1 MLPHYKIIRSKRKT
15 IALIIESDGRLVVR
29 APKRV
34 SDREIKRLVTQKEK
48 WIREKQCEVQKNYT
62 PIKPKSY
69 VDGETFWYLGKNYPL
84 KIVDDLQPPLVL
96 GRKFY
101 LANRARVH
109 AREMFTEWYREQA
122 RAEVTR
128 RADYYTNRHDLQYR
142 KIRITSA
149 RTRWGS
155 CSSTGNLNFTW
166 RLVMAPPGVID
177 YVVAHEVAHLK
188 IKNHSKS
195 FWALVERIMP
205 DYKRYNAWL
214 KENSRRLT
222 L

>member
-1 MLPHYKIIRSKRKT
+1 MLPPYKIIRTSRKT
-15 IALIIESDGRLVVR
+15 IALIVEPDGSLVVR

-34 SDREIKRLVTQKEK
+34 SDREIERLVKHKEK
-48 WIREKQCEVQKNYT
+48 WIKTKLKEIERIRVYL
-62 PIKPKSY
+62 KPKEF
-69 VDGETFWYLGKNYPL
+69 VDGENFWYLGKTYPL
-84 KIVDDLQPPLVL
+84 KIVNDLQPPLAL

-101 LANRARVH
+101 LDKSAIPH
-109 AREMFTEWYREQA
+109 ARELFTEWYRERA
-122 RAEVTR
+122 REEVTR
-128 RADYYTNRHDLQYR
+128 RADYYAQRYELPYR
-142 KIRITSA
+142 RIRITSA

-166 RLVMAPPGVID
+166 RLVMAPPKVID

-195 FWALVERIMP
+195 FWRQVERIMP
-205 DYKRYNAWL
+205 DYKRPKVWL
-214 KENSRRLT
+214 KDNGNQLA

>member
-1 MLPHYKIIRSKRKT
+1 MLPTYKIIRSRRKT
-15 IALIIESDGRLVVR
+15 IALIIEPDGRLVVR

-34 SDREIKRLVTQKEK
+34 SNKEIKRLVAHKEK
-48 WIREKQCEVQKNYT
+48 WVRKKQAEVQKNNQFN
-62 PIKPKSY
+62 KPKSFI
-69 VDGETFWYLGKNYPL
+69 DGETLWYLGKTYPL
-84 KIVDDLQPPLVL
+84 KIVDDLAQPLVL

-101 LANRARVH
+101 LARDARRY
-109 AREMFTEWYREQA
+109 AREIFTEWYREQA

-128 RADYYTNRHDLQYR
+128 RAAYYTNQHGLQYR
-142 KIRITSA
+142 RIRITSA

-155 CSSTGNLNFTW
+155 CSSAGNLNFTW
-166 RLVMAPPGVID
+166 RLVMAPPRVIN

-195 FWALVERIMP
+195 FWRLVEHIMP
-205 DYKRYNAWL
+205 DYKRYQTWL
-214 KENSRRLT
+214 KENGRRLT

>member
-1 MLPHYKIIRSKRKT
+1 MLPPYKIIRSKRKT
-15 IALIIESDGRLVVR
+15 IALIVEPDGRLVVR

-34 SDREIKRLVTQKEK
+34 SDREIQRLVKHKEK
-48 WIREKQCEVQKNYT
+48 WIRKKLGEVQKNNELL
-62 PIKPKSY
+62 KSKSF

-84 KIVDDLQPPLVL
+84 KIVDDLQPTLVL

-101 LANRARVH
+101 LARRAREY
-109 AREMFTEWYREQA
+109 AQEMFTEWYREQA

-128 RADYYTNRHDLQYR
+128 RADYYTNRHGLQYR
-142 KIRITSA
+142 RIRITSA

-195 FWALVERIMP
+195 FWVLVERIMP
-205 DYKRYNAWL
+205 DYKRYKTWL
-214 KENSRRLT
+214 KENGRRLT

>member
-1 MLPHYKIIRSKRKT
+1 MLPPYKIIRSKRKT
-15 IALIIESDGRLVVR
+15 IALIIEPDGRLLVR

-34 SDREIKRLVTQKEK
+34 SDREIERLVKHKEK
-48 WIREKQCEVQKNYT
+48 WIREKQGEAQKNNVS
-62 PIKPKSY
+62 IKPKFY
-69 VDGETFWYLGKNYPL
+69 VDGETFWYLGKTYPL
-84 KIVDDLQPPLVL
+84 KIVDDLHPPLVL

-101 LANRARVH
+101 LASQARPY
-109 AREMFTEWYREQA
+109 AQDMFTEWYREQA

-128 RADYYTNRHDLQYR
+128 RVEYYTNRHGLQYR
-142 KIRITSA
+142 RIRITSA

-166 RLVMAPPGVID
+166 RLVMAPPKVID

-195 FWALVERIMP
+195 FWVQVERIMP

-214 KENSRRLT
+214 KENGRRLT

>member
-1 MLPHYKIIRSKRKT
+1 MLPPYKIIRSNRKT
-15 IALIIESDGRLVVR
+15 IALIIESNGRLVVR

-34 SDREIKRLVTQKEK
+34 PDRDIDNLVKHKEK
-48 WIREKQCEVQKNYT
+48 WIRKKLAEVQKNNQI
-62 PIKPKSY
+62 IKPKLY
-69 VDGETFWYLGKNYPL
+69 VDGETFWYLGKTYPL
-84 KIVDDLQPPLVL
+84 KIVDDLAKPLAL

-101 LANRARVH
+101 LASVTRAH
-109 AREMFTEWYREQA
+109 AREIFTEWYREQA

-128 RADYYTNRHDLQYR
+128 RVEYYTNRHGFQYR
-142 KIRITSA
+142 RIRITSA

-166 RLVMAPPGVID
+166 RLVMAPPKVID

-195 FWALVERIMP
+195 FWKLVERIMP
-205 DYKRYNAWL
+205 DHERYKAWL
-214 KENSRRLT
+214 KDNGRRLT
-222 L
+222 M